1 MDLVERYLNAIR
13 PLLPGDM
20 KDDIIAELGDEIRS
34 RIEEKE
40 VELGR
45 KLKPAEIEAIL
56 KAMGAPLSVAARYGP
71 GRHLIGPAVYPIYV
85 LAIKAVLTVIV
96 LAEIIGFA
104 VKTALGFARGQ
115 PGLLAERLG
124 QTFGDLLSTALFMVG
139 LITVIAAVVERT
151 NPNLQ
156 FDNWAPSRLPHG
168 AGVHLGHRPSNW
180 PSRRL
185 RRRRPSRI
193 EGAFGLVLNL
203 IFFLWLL
210 GYVEAPGAY
219 PAYLSPEHWLEAGTR
234 LSLAPVWWERL
245 FAWTLAGLAGRIVLN
260 GVMLADPSS
269 RRGLAAARLLCDV
282 IGIGFAIAVVQAS
295 AVFAAAPGYAANAQ
309 VDEVLQTLNAMLRL
323 AFGVVGVILAF
334 DALFQLWRL
343 AGPAPRSVPA

>member
-20 KDDIIAELGDEIRS
+20 KDDITAELGDEIRS

-45 KLKPAEIEAIL
+45 KLKSGEVEAIL
-56 KAMGAPLSVAARYGP
+56 KAMGPPLSVAARYGS
-71 GRHLIGPAVYPIYV
+71 GRHLIGPAVYPIYM
-85 LAIKAVLTVIV
+85 LAVKVVLTVIV
-96 LAEIIGFA
+96 GAEIIGFA

-124 QTFGDLLSTALFMVG
+124 QTFGDLLTTAVFMVG

-156 FDNWAPSRLPHG
+156 FENWAPSRLPHG
-168 AGVHLGHRPSNW
+168 VGVHRPSNR
-180 PSRRL
+180 PG
-185 RRRRPSRI
+185 RRRPSRI

-260 GVMLADPSS
+260 GVMLADPTA

-282 IGIGFAIAVVQAS
+282 IGIGFAIAVVQSS
-295 AVFAAAPGYAANAQ
+295 AVFAAAPGYASNAQ

-334 DALFQLWRL
+334 DALLQLWRL
-343 AGPAPRSVPA
+343 AGPAPRTVPA